1 MKSTIFLPI
10 LIFLSTTIS
19 ARAMA
24 DSSDE
29 VRCHE
34 IAFSQSVENQ
44 DIDAFTSLIDP
55 DARFVAASVSRGIAE
70 VADAWAVFFSADG
83 PKIKWRPQIVEVI
96 ENGTLA
102 LSRGPYRMIAVDAE
116 GIATEYW
123 GTFNSIWRKHDNGS
137 WTVVFDAGSESAT
150 APSVEI
156 QALLDQEVACP

>member
-1 MKSTIFLPI
+1 MKTIIHL
-10 LIFLSTTIS
+10 LKALLLSTLLATQ
-19 ARAMA
+19 AMA
-24 DSSDE
+24 DASDE

-55 DARFVAASVSRGIAE
+55 DARFVAGSVSRGIAE
-70 VADAWAVFFSADG
+70 VANAWAVFFSADG

-116 GIATEYW
+116 GLATEYW
-123 GTFNSIWRKHDNGS
+123 GTFNSIWRKQDDGS

-150 APSVEI
+150 APSEEI
-156 QALLDQEVACP
+156 QALLDQELTCP